1 MSTEYDW
8 RHNRSPIDHAHTA
21 YDGLPFFGGRKINHT
36 SNSEVADL
44 LINAGVPGAS
54 HANGRQANLE
64 AWNTF
69 HENLRKQ
76 AADKAVQEYLA
87 GKSA

>member
-8 RHNRSPIDHAHTA
+8 RHNRSPLDHAHTP
-21 YDGLPFFGGRKINHT
+21 YDELPFFGDRKINDT
-36 SNSEVADL
+36 SNSEVANL

-54 HANGRQANLE
+54 HANGRQDNLA
-64 AWNTF
+64 AWDKF
-69 HENLRKQ
+69 HENLRKE
-76 AADKAVQEYLA
+76 AADKAVADFLA

>member
-8 RHNRSPIDHAHTA
+8 RHNRSPLDHAHTPF
-21 YDGLPFFGGRKINHT
+21 DGLPFFGGRKINDT
-36 SNSEVADL
+36 TNSEVANL

-54 HANGRQANLE
+54 HANGRQANLV
-64 AWNTF
+64 AY
-69 HENLRKQ
+69 HEFLQGLRKQ
-76 AADKAVQEYLA
+76 AADKAVAEFLV

>member
-8 RHNRSPIDHAHTA
+8 RHNRSPNDHAHTPF
-21 YDGLPFFGGRKINHT
+21 DGLPYFGGRKINDT
-36 SNSEVADL
+36 SNSEVANL

-64 AWNTF
+64 AWDKF
-69 HENLRKQ
+69 LRDFRKR
-76 AADKAVQEYLA
+76 AADKAVADYLA
-87 GKSA
+87 GQSA